1 MRLWLRNIT
10 LTLGAVLLWLPLAA
24 CNAMGSFAFIYS
36 ADEIEGWV
44 ADAETGKPLEGV
56 IVVAHWRLK
65 GGLEGGTPIR
75 ELQIFESVTDQS
87 GRYYFPSW
95 GPKFAFSGY
104 LGGESPGILLFKQGY
119 KFQRLMND
127 PYMDENTSRSQW
139 NKKTVKLEPF
149 TGTLEQYSQH
159 LFLLN
164 DTLWIS
170 GFAIGRHSGDFCG
183 WKSFPKMLRGMDEL
197 REKLEPLHL
206 SGRSV
211 ASRLRS
217 VDAQLRAAGCG
228 TVTDLIGK

>member
-1 MRLWLRNIT
+1 LNNPFLA
-10 LTLGAVLLWLPLAA
+10 LGAALLWLPLAA
-24 CNAMGSFAFIYS
+24 CNSMGSFAFIYS
-36 ADEIEGWV
+36 ADAIEGWV
-44 ADAETGKPLEGV
+44 ADAETGKPLEEV

-65 GGLEGGTPIR
+65 GGFEGGTPIR
-75 ELQIFESVTDQS
+75 ELQIFESVTDHS

-104 LGGESPGILLFKQGY
+104 LGDESPGILLFKQGY

-139 NKKTVKLEPF
+139 NKKTVKVEPF

-159 LFLLN
+159 LFGLN
-164 DTLWIS
+164 SDLWTA
-170 GFAIGRHSGDFCG
+170 GFSVGYHSGDFCG
-183 WKSFPKMLRGMDEL
+183 WKSFPKMLRSMDEL

-211 ASRLRS
+211 ASQLRS
-217 VDAQLRAAGCG
+217 NDTQLRAAGCG